1 MSAEVTPKVF
11 AILSALVEERA
22 GLSYGLRDR
31 ELFADKVVARMRE
44 AGFDSVLDYYYFL
57 RYDAGSAREIEAL
70 VDALVVTETY
80 FFREAD
86 VLRVALE
93 QLVVPAARAGA
104 RPRIWSAACASGEEP
119 LTVAMMLDE
128 AGVLDDVDIVA
139 SDISLRAFE
148 RAHDRGWSSRAGRA
162 LPPGVLGRWMTA
174 DGERYRV
181 EPRLVRAVE
190 WRQANLLD
198 DAALRALGTFDLVLC
213 RNVLIYFSDAT
224 ILRVIQSIATMLR
237 RGGRLVVGASESLLR
252 FGTLLE
258 CEERAGAFLYRSPS

>member
-1 MSAEVTPKVF
+1 MTAELTPKVF

-31 ELFADKVVARMRE
+31 EVFADKVLARMRD

-57 RYDAGSAREIEAL
+57 RYDAGAAREIEAL
-70 VDALVVTETY
+70 VDTLVVTETY

-93 QLVVPAARAGA
+93 HVVLPAVRAGT

-128 AGVLDDVDIVA
+128 AGVLDRVDVVA

-148 RAHDRGWSSRAGRA
+148 RAHERGWTARAGRA
-162 LPPGVLGRWMTA
+162 LPPGALGRWITA
-174 DGERYRV
+174 DGDRYRV

-190 WRQANLLD
+190 WKQANLLD
-198 DAALRALGTFDLVLC
+198 EAALRALGTFDLVLC

-224 ILRVIQSIATMLR
+224 ILRVIQSIAAMLR
-237 RGGRLVVGASESLLR
+237 PGGRLAVGASESLLR
-252 FGTLLE
+252 FGTMLD
-258 CEERAGAFLYRSPS
+258 CEERSGAFLYRCPP